1 MTIRYTRC
9 FLSHRPKRP
18 QPPQSPP
25 AASTPKPF
33 RLESPGLHKALTTLE
48 FLSRDKRTRAL
59 CEGRQK
65 TLMTYTADMEGARE
79 EGEQIG
85 MEKRTKEIAPAM
97 LADGDSMEKVMT
109 ITGLTHAEV
118 EALKAR

>member
-9 FLSHRPKRP
+9 FLSHRPKK
-18 QPPQSPP
+18 
-25 AASTPKPF
+25 ASTAPISASRVDSQTV
-33 RLESPGLHKALTTLE
+33 RLESPGLHKELTALE

-85 MEKRTKEIAPAM
+85 MEKHTKEIAQAM
-97 LADGDSMEKVMT
+97 LADGDSVEKVMT